1 MKNRGRKETRKE
13 TRNRRSQRNRRIL
26 GFLTAVMLVAITGV
40 VAASIT
46 NRTEAVVSAETTADT
61 GNFVGATTI
70 TWRVCA
76 GDSVWRICE
85 RLHTEYQVEHDS
97 VGEMFDRTLRINGI
111 DPEGVIRVGSSLRV
125 QFYI

>member
-1 MKNRGRKETRKE
+1 MKNRGRKER
-13 TRNRRSQRNRRIL
+13 RNRRNKIIQRNKRIL
-26 GFLTAVMLVAITGV
+26 GFLTAVMLVAIIGV

-61 GNFVGATTI
+61 DNFVGATTV

-76 GDSVWRICE
+76 GDSVWSICE
-85 RLHTEYQVEHDS
+85 RLHAEYQVEHDS

-111 DPEGVIRVGSSLRV
+111 DPEGVIRIGSSLKV

>member
-1 MKNRGRKETRKE
+1 MKKNKGKMR
-13 TRNRRSQRNRRIL
+13 RNRRIQRNKRIF
-26 GFLTAVMLVAITGV
+26 GFLTAVILVAIIGV
-40 VAASIT
+40 VTTGIT
-46 NRTEAVVSAETTADT
+46 NKSEAVVSAETTADT
-61 GNFVGATTI
+61 DNFVGATSV

-76 GDSVWRICE
+76 GDSVWSICE

-111 DPEGVIRVGSSLRV
+111 DPEGMIRVGSSLRV

>member
-1 MKNRGRKETRKE
+1 MKNRGRKE

-26 GFLTAVMLVAITGV
+26 GFLTAAIAVAVIGV
-40 VAASIT
+40 TTTAIIDKS
-46 NRTEAVVSAETTADT
+46 EAVVSAETTADT
-61 GNFVGATTI
+61 ENFVGATTV

-76 GDSVWRICE
+76 GDSVWSICE

>member
-1 MKNRGRKETRKE
+1 MNKGKKRKNRRSQ
-13 TRNRRSQRNRRIL
+13 RRSQRNRRIL
-26 GFLTAVMLVAITGV
+26 GFLTAVMVTAVIGVAAIT
-40 VAASIT
+40 IT
-46 NRTEAVVSAETTADT
+46 DRSEAVVSAETTADT
-61 GNFVGATTI
+61 DNFVGATTV

-85 RLHTEYQVEHDS
+85 RLHTEYQVKHDS

>member
-1 MKNRGRKETRKE
+1 MNKGRRNRGNNRK
-13 TRNRRSQRNRRIL
+13 RRSQRNRRIL
-26 GFLTAVMLVAITGV
+26 GFLTAVVIVAVIG
-40 VAASIT
+40 VAATAIT
-46 NRTEAVVSAETTADT
+46 NRSEAVVSAETTADT
-61 GNFVGATTI
+61 DNFVGATTV

-76 GDSVWRICE
+76 GDSVWSICE
-85 RLHTEYQVEHDS
+85 RLHAEYKVEHDS

>member
-1 MKNRGRKETRKE
+1 MKNKGKTGR
-13 TRNRRSQRNRRIL
+13 RNRRSQRNRRIL
-26 GFLTAVMLVAITGV
+26 GFLTMVIAVAVIG
-40 VAASIT
+40 VAATAIT
-46 NRTEAVVSAETTADT
+46 NRSEAVVSAETTADT
-61 GNFVGATTI
+61 DNFVGATTV

-76 GDSVWRICE
+76 GDSVWSICE

>member
-1 MKNRGRKETRKE
+1 MKGNGKRKMKR
-13 TRNRRSQRNRRIL
+13 RNRRSQRNRRIL
-26 GFLTAVMLVAITGV
+26 GFLTAVMLVAIIGV

-46 NRTEAVVSAETTADT
+46 NKTEAVVSAETTADT
-61 GNFVGATTI
+61 DNFVGATTV

-76 GDSVWRICE
+76 GDSVWSICE
-85 RLHTEYQVEHDS
+85 RLHTEYNVEHDS

-111 DPEGVIRVGSSLRV
+111 DPEGVIRIGSSLRV

>member
-1 MKNRGRKETRKE
+1 MKNRGRKER
-13 TRNRRSQRNRRIL
+13 RNRRNKRIQRNKRIL
-26 GFLTAVMLVAITGV
+26 GFLTAVMLVAIIGV

-61 GNFVGATTI
+61 DNFVGATTI

-76 GDSVWRICE
+76 GDSVWSICE
-85 RLHTEYQVEHDS
+85 RLHAEYNVEHDS
-97 VGEMFDRTLRINGI
+97 VGEMFDRTIRINGI
-111 DPEGVIRVGSSLRV
+111 DPDGTIRIGSSLRV

>member
-1 MKNRGRKETRKE
+1 MKNRGRKER
-13 TRNRRSQRNRRIL
+13 RNRRNKRIQRNKRIL
-26 GFLTAVMLVAITGV
+26 GFLTAVMLVAIIGV

-61 GNFVGATTI
+61 DNFVGATTV

-111 DPEGVIRVGSSLRV
+111 DPEGVIRVGSSLRI

>member
-1 MKNRGRKETRKE
+1 MKNRGRKER
-13 TRNRRSQRNRRIL
+13 RNRRNRISQRTRIL
-26 GFLTAVMLVAITGV
+26 GFLAAVMVMAVIGVAAIT
-40 VAASIT
+40 IT
-46 NRTEAVVSAETTADT
+46 NRSEAVVSAETTADT
-61 GNFVGATTI
+61 DNFVGATTV

-111 DPEGVIRVGSSLRV
+111 DPEGVIRVGSSLRI

>member
-1 MKNRGRKETRKE
+1 MKNRGRKER
-13 TRNRRSQRNRRIL
+13 RNRRNKRIQRNKRIL
-26 GFLTAVMLVAITGV
+26 GFLTAVMLVAIIGV

-61 GNFVGATTI
+61 DNFVGATTV

-76 GDSVWRICE
+76 GDSVWSICE
-85 RLHTEYQVEHDS
+85 RLHAEYQVEHDS

-111 DPEGVIRVGSSLRV
+111 DPEGVIRIGSSLMV

>member
-1 MKNRGRKETRKE
+1 MKNRGRKER
-13 TRNRRSQRNRRIL
+13 RNRRFQRTRRIL
-26 GFLTAVMLVAITGV
+26 GFLAAVMAIAVIGVAAIT
-40 VAASIT
+40 IT
-46 NRTEAVVSAETTADT
+46 NRSEAVVSADTTADT
-61 GNFVGATTI
+61 DNFVGATTI

-76 GDSVWRICE
+76 GDSVWIICE

-111 DPEGVIRVGSSLRV
+111 DPNGVIRIGSSLMV

>member
-1 MKNRGRKETRKE
+1 MKKNKG
-13 TRNRRSQRNRRIL
+13 RNRRNRNRRIQRNKRIL
-26 GFLTAVMLVAITGV
+26 GFLTTMIAVAVIGVTVTAIE
-40 VAASIT
+40 
-46 NRTEAVVSAETTADT
+46 NRSEAVVSAETTADT
-61 GNFVGATTI
+61 DNFIGATTV

-85 RLHTEYQVEHDS
+85 RLHTEYNVKHDS
-97 VGEMFDRTLRINGI
+97 VEEMFDRTLRINGI

>member
-1 MKNRGRKETRKE
+1 MKNRGRKER
-13 TRNRRSQRNRRIL
+13 RNRRNKIIQRNKRIL
-26 GFLTAVMLVAITGV
+26 GFLTAVMLVAIIGV

-61 GNFVGATTI
+61 DNFVGATTV

-111 DPEGVIRVGSSLRV
+111 DPEGVIRVGSSLRI

>member
-1 MKNRGRKETRKE
+1 MKNKGRKER
-13 TRNRRSQRNRRIL
+13 RNRRIQRTRRIL
-26 GFLTAVMLVAITGV
+26 GFLTAVMVVAVIGVAAIT
-40 VAASIT
+40 IT
-46 NRTEAVVSAETTADT
+46 NRSEAVVSADTTADT
-61 GNFVGATTI
+61 DSFVGATTV

-76 GDSVWRICE
+76 GDSVWSICE

-111 DPEGVIRVGSSLRV
+111 DPNGVIRIGSSLMV

>member
-1 MKNRGRKETRKE
+1 MKNKGRNR
-13 TRNRRSQRNRRIL
+13 RSHRRSQRNRRIRV
-26 GFLTAVMLVAITGV
+26 FLAAVMVTAGIGVATIT
-40 VAASIT
+40 IT
-46 NRTEAVVSAETTADT
+46 NRSEAVVSAESTADT
-61 GNFVGATTI
+61 DNFVGATTV

-76 GDSVWRICE
+76 GDSVWSICE

>member
-1 MKNRGRKETRKE
+1 MKNKGRKER
-13 TRNRRSQRNRRIL
+13 RNRRIQRTRRIL
-26 GFLTAVMLVAITGV
+26 GFLTAVMVIVVIGVAAIT
-40 VAASIT
+40 IT
-46 NRTEAVVSAETTADT
+46 NRSEAVVSAETTADT
-61 GNFVGATTI
+61 DNFVGATTV

-85 RLHTEYQVEHDS
+85 RLHTEYNVEHDS

>member
-1 MKNRGRKETRKE
+1 MKNRGRKER
-13 TRNRRSQRNRRIL
+13 RNRRSQRTRIL
-26 GFLTAVMLVAITGV
+26 GFLAAVMVITVIGVAAIT
-40 VAASIT
+40 IT
-46 NRTEAVVSAETTADT
+46 NRSEAVVSAETTADT
-61 GNFVGATTI
+61 DNFVGATTV

>member
-1 MKNRGRKETRKE
+1 MKNKGKNRRNR
-13 TRNRRSQRNRRIL
+13 RNRRSQRTRIL
-26 GFLTAVMLVAITGV
+26 GFLAAVMVMAVIGVAAIT
-40 VAASIT
+40 IT
-46 NRTEAVVSAETTADT
+46 NRSEAVVSAETTADT
-61 GNFVGATTI
+61 DNFVGATTV

-111 DPEGVIRVGSSLRV
+111 DPEGVIRVGSSLRI

>member
-1 MKNRGRKETRKE
+1 MNKGKNKNGRNK
-13 TRNRRSQRNRRIL
+13 RNRRIQRNRRIL
-26 GFLTAVMLVAITGV
+26 GFLTAVISVVVIGVAATAITNK
-40 VAASIT
+40 S
-46 NRTEAVVSAETTADT
+46 EAVVSAETTADT
-61 GNFVGATTI
+61 DNFVGATTV

-76 GDSVWRICE
+76 GDSVWSICE
-85 RLHTEYQVEHDS
+85 RLHAEYQVEHDS

>member
-1 MKNRGRKETRKE
+1 MKGNGKRKMKR
-13 TRNRRSQRNRRIL
+13 RNRRSQRNKRIL
-26 GFLTAVMLVAITGV
+26 GFLTAVILVAIIGV

-46 NRTEAVVSAETTADT
+46 NKSEAVVSAETTADT
-61 GNFVGATTI
+61 DDFVGATSV

-76 GDSVWRICE
+76 GDSVWSICE
-85 RLHTEYQVEHDS
+85 RLHAEYQVEHDS

-111 DPEGVIRVGSSLRV
+111 DPEGVIRIGSSLRV

>member
-1 MKNRGRKETRKE
+1 MKNRGRKER
-13 TRNRRSQRNRRIL
+13 RNRRSQRTRIL
-26 GFLTAVMLVAITGV
+26 GFLAAVMVIAVIGVAAIT
-40 VAASIT
+40 IT
-46 NRTEAVVSAETTADT
+46 NKSEAVVSAETTADT
-61 GNFVGATTI
+61 DNFVGATTV

-85 RLHTEYQVEHDS
+85 RLHTEYNVEHDS

>member
-1 MKNRGRKETRKE
+1 MKKNKGKNRR
-13 TRNRRSQRNRRIL
+13 RRSQRNKRIL
-26 GFLTAVMLVAITGV
+26 GFLTMVIAVVVIG
-40 VAASIT
+40 VAATAIT
-46 NRTEAVVSAETTADT
+46 NRSEAVVSAETTADT
-61 GNFVGATTI
+61 DNFVGATTI

-76 GDSVWRICE
+76 GDSVWSICE